1 VSAAFGSDW
10 RASLAA
16 DNDLDARLYGAAQR
30 MAAAQLERFGMGE
43 AVMSMPDQGAMRLF
57 GQSP

>member
-1 VSAAFGSDW
+1 
-10 RASLAA
+10 
-16 DNDLDARLYGAAQR
+16 